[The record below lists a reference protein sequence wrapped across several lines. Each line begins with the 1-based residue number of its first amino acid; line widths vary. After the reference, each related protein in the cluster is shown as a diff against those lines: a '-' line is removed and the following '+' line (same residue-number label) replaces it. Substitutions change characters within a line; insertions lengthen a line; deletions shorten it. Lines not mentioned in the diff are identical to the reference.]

1 MVKLTLEIANLVGFK
16 ALKDFVGYMKQF
28 PKSGAKIQQ
37 EYDDSIEAVAKVIV
51 ACVVA
56 DGVNPGTYHVV
67 EEKKESAIGMQQ
79 RIKSEMMRLKNQQL
93 ANETIDISET
103 DDEADEDN
111 PEVYVPIKSQARPTI
126 VEDRSPR
133 WQKLNDETVARILSP
148 RAQCEKCAD
157 LKADYEKQLAD
168 KNAELKNKDDEIK
181 KLRQDIAIE
190 MQEKTRL
197 AQKCSAALKDNE
209 TIKAQMQQMMTRLNI
224 YTAGE
229 NELRKCAE
237 NLYEVVRKR
246 MRE

>member
-16 ALKDFVGYMKQF
+16 ALRDFVGYMKQY

-56 DGVNPGTYHVV
+56 DGVNPAAYHVV
-67 EEKKESAIGMQQ
+67 EEKKENAIGMQQ
-79 RIKSEMMRLKNQQL
+79 RIRSEMLRLKNQQ

-103 DDEADEDN
+103 DDEEDA
-111 PEVYVPIKSQARPTI
+111 EVYVPIKSQARPTI

-148 RAQCEKCAD
+148 RCDKCAG
-157 LKADYEKQLAD
+157 LKADYEKQLAA
-168 KNAELKNKDDEIK
+168 KNLELQKKDEEIQ
-181 KLRQDIAIE
+181 KLKHD
-190 MQEKTRL
+190 L
-197 AQKCSAALKDNE
+197 
-209 TIKAQMQQMMTRLNI
+209 QQTMGRLNL
-224 YTAGE
+224 YVAGE
-229 NELRKCAE
+229 NELRKCTE

-246 MRE
+246 IRE

>member
-16 ALKDFVGYMKQF
+16 ALKDFLGYMKQF
-28 PKSGAKIQQ
+28 PKSGEKIQQ
-37 EYDDSIEAVAKVIV
+37 EYDASIEAVAKVIV

-56 DGVNPGTYHVV
+56 DGINPGTFHVI

-103 DDEADEDN
+103 DDEIDDDA
-111 PEVYVPIKSQARPTI
+111 EVYVPIKSQARPTI
-126 VEDRSPR
+126 VEDRSPT

-148 RAQCEKCAD
+148 RCDKCAA
-157 LKADYEKQLAD
+157 LKEDYEKQLTA
-168 KNAELKNKDDEIK
+168 KNLELQKKDEEIK
-181 KLRQDIAIE
+181 KLKHDLGVE
-190 MQEKTRL
+190 VQEKNRV
-197 AQKCSAALKDNE
+197 AQKL
-209 TIKAQMQQMMTRLNI
+209 QQMMARLKM
-224 YTAGE
+224 YAAGE
-229 NELRKCAE
+229 NELRKCTE